1 MIISDS
7 QRIARNTIYMFFRMV
22 LVLVITLYTSRV
34 ILHTLGVEDFGIY
47 NVVGSVVVF
56 LSFLQTALTS
66 ATYRYIAFELGA
78 KNYAGLNKT
87 YSMAINTHL
96 ILAIL
101 LVIFVE
107 LIGSYFIEYKLN
119 IPEDRIR
126 QAFVAFHFSVL
137 TFAISIIRTP
147 FNSNIIAHEKM
158 KFFAIIS
165 IIEVVLKLFVAYS
178 IVVSPIDKL
187 VTYSALLALVAI
199 LLFIVYVIYCKFKID
214 ETQYINCWDSKLLY
228 KFISYSGWSML
239 VNGADVCGQQSI
251 SIFFNIYIG
260 VIANAALGIA
270 QQINVGI
277 NSFVGSFTQA
287 FNPQIIK
294 SYASGNLDYFS
305 KLLFSTSKISFLL
318 ILIISVPIVVN
329 VEYVLSIWLGDY
341 PELAPSF
348 IRVMII
354 YWIFDAFQYPLW
366 QAVYA
371 TGKIKYH
378 QIMISTIKVLVIPLS
393 YIILKF
399 DGSGVN
405 ALLSWSLLNGVCAFA
420 RTLYMKKLINMDV
433 KRYFKDVICRNML
446 LCLFVIPLTFLISN
460 RFGQNFI
467 SLILSSIFSTLSLIL
482 IGIFIVLNNKER
494 IIFFKLPIIKKIFKI
509 K

>member
-1 MIISDS
+1 MIVSDS
-7 QRIARNTIYMFFRMV
+7 QRIARNTIYMFIRMV

-47 NVVGSVVVF
+47 NVVGSVVIF

-66 ATYRYIAFELGA
+66 ATYRYIAFDLGA
-78 KNYAGLNKT
+78 KNYSSLNKT
-87 YSMAINTHL
+87 YSMAINTHF
-96 ILAIL
+96 ILAVLLMIL
-101 LVIFVE
+101 VE
-107 LIGSYFIEYKLN
+107 LIGIYLIEFKLN

-126 QAFVAFHFSVL
+126 QAFIAFHFSVL

-158 KFFAIIS
+158 QFFAIIS
-165 IIEVVLKLFVAYS
+165 ILEVALKLFVAYA

-187 VTYSALLALVAI
+187 VTYSALLALVAVF
-199 LLFIVYVIYCKFKID
+199 LFFVYVVYCKFKID
-214 ETQYINCWDSKLLY
+214 DTQYVYCWDSKLLY
-228 KFISYSGWSML
+228 NFLSYSGWSML
-239 VNGADVCGQQSI
+239 VNGVDVCGQQSI
-251 SIFFNIYIG
+251 SIFLNIYIG
-260 VIANAALGIA
+260 VMANAALGIA
-270 QQINVGI
+270 QQVNVGI

-329 VEYVLSIWLGDY
+329 VEYVLLIWLGDY

-399 DGSGVN
+399 YGSSVY

-420 RTLYMKKLINMDV
+420 RTLYMRKLIDMNV
-433 KRYFKDVICRNML
+433 KRYFKDVICRNVL
-446 LCLFVIPLTFLISN
+446 LCLFVIPLTFLISIKL
-460 RFGQNFI
+460 GQNLT
-467 SLILSSIFSTLSLIL
+467 SLILSSTYSTLSIIL
-482 IGIFIVLNNKER
+482 IGVFVVLNNKER
-494 IIFFKLPIIKKIFKI
+494 IIFLQLPIIRKIVKV